1 MYTKKFKSNTYFGL
15 GAALSIFWNM
25 AFAPCAPAGLASKE
39 KNPDFENTHH
49 WIQERRYSLLFFFQ
63 KWKNSYTFSLK
74 IKQSSKLC

>member
-49 WIQERRYSLLFFFQ
+49 WIQERRYSLLFFFF
-63 KWKNSYTFSLK
+63 KNGK
-74 IKQSSKLC
+74 ILTHFH